1 MTLKWKGKVQRSTA
15 LKKSAMPAGTPLR
28 HQKPDPTAIKHKA
41 VGSKKEKENR
51 KVHQGSDCCKNIPKK
66 RVPVPSKQKTELIVE
81 RLKRLIR
88 GDARALPSPIVAAEK
103 GAFPTAKVKRRPAV
117 DTLPVVL
124 PTVAAVD
131 AARFHRYTW
140 KKARRFSSTA
150 GRSCSAIRMEM
161 STSEVVISRMSPV
174 CSLTRRKAWAATPGR
189 VRISSP

>member
-1 MTLKWKGKVQRSTA
+1 
-15 LKKSAMPAGTPLR
+15 MPKNQLP
-28 HQKPDPTAIKHKA
+28 Q
-41 VGSKKEKENR
+41 KEKR
-51 KVHQGSDCCKNIPKK
+51 KQTNNN
-66 RVPVPSKQKTELIVE
+66 KTARPASQDTKDGAVFCLFADGFKE
-81 RLKRLIR
+81 RAGRLIR
-88 GDARALPSPIVAAEK
+88 GDACAFPNPIVAAEK

-131 AARFHRYTW
+131 AARFHCYTW

-189 VRISSP
+189 ARISSP

>member
-1 MTLKWKGKVQRSTA
+1 MP
-15 LKKSAMPAGTPLR
+15 KKPAS
-28 HQKPDPTAIKHKA
+28 
-41 VGSKKEKENR
+41 SKKKKENR
-51 KVHQGSDCCKNIPKK
+51 RTIA
-66 RVPVPSKQKTELIVE
+66 KQLRPASQDTKDGAVFCLFADGFKEWAG
-81 RLKRLIR
+81 RLIR
-88 GDARALPSPIVAAEK
+88 GDACAFPNPIVAAEK

-140 KKARRFSSTA
+140 KRARRFSSTA

-174 CSLTRRKAWAATPGR
+174 CSLTRRKAWAAHAWAA
-189 VRISSP
+189 RISSP